1 MFVPAYNDD
10 LAPVKILVVE
20 NDDWVRYRLQ
30 TSLELAGANVHSIRQ
45 PAAVGELGESA
56 FDLVL
61 LGAEQYNQQSAEKL
75 EALGKPAKTPKL
87 VLLLGDADHELLF
100 NPIRSAASAFIYKNV
115 RPEQL
120 KCIVQLI
127 LQGGTY
133 FPVEAF
139 IEFNKYQS
147 SRSNQESNL
156 NVKNRGMSIGA
167 SDEEFSALDKVP
179 GVEMLT
185 TREKEV
191 LGRLLCGEA
200 NKEIAKEFGVSPG
213 TIKNYVTNI
222 LRAMNMSSRSK
233 LIVHMHSFNISR
245 LSKMGGMREMH

>member
-1 MFVPAYNDD
+1 MTSHHDSALSGVRQ
-10 LAPVKILVVE
+10 LV
-20 NDDWVRYRLQ
+20 WGY
-30 TSLELAGANVHSIRQ
+30 
-45 PAAVGELGESA
+45 
-56 FDLVL
+56 LVL
-61 LGAEQYNQQSAEKL
+61 LGADQYSDQLAQKMIAMGR
-75 EALGKPAKTPKL
+75 LGKTPRL
-87 VLLLGDADHELLF
+87 ALLLGDSDSELLLCPVKPF
-100 NPIRSAASAFIYKNV
+100 AAAFIYKNT

-120 KCIVQLI
+120 RCIIQLI

-139 IEFNKYQS
+139 IEVNKHYLTRVNQS
-147 SRSNQESNL
+147 S
-156 NVKNRGMSIGA
+156 SIN
-167 SDEEFSALDKVP
+167 FSGKSADNDSGDIDFNSLEKVP

-245 LSKMGGMREMH
+245 HAKQNGMREMH